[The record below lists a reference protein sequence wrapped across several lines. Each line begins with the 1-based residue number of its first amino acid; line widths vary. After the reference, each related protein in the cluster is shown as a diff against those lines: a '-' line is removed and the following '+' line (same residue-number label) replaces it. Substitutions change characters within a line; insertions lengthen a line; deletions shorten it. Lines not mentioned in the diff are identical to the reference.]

1 MEKPLRKCPSCHREE
16 PVVSFYKK
24 SDDCRSCIH
33 ARTIAEHGHP
43 REHAS
48 APLADKVE
56 KHRQEKILRDE
67 LKKIAKRRFEKR
79 VEARRMRTERGK
91 REARVKEF
99 IPQVTAEVV
108 EVTSAVKELAARV
121 LQRRSLVEFVKCFH
135 PKYKAGWV
143 HHDICR
149 KLEQFS
155 RDVAAG
161 LSPRLMILMPPRH
174 GKSQI
179 ASKLFPAWHLGH
191 YPDHEIIA
199 CSYNVSLALDFS
211 REVRSVVDS
220 DRYRVLFDKAQLD
233 PDVKAAESWKLLSQ
247 TGIAAG
253 GYVAAGIGG
262 PINGK
267 GAHVLIIDD
276 PIKNAEEAN
285 SVDHLRK
292 IKEWFDS
299 TAYTRLA
306 PGGGVLLIQTWWSDM
321 DLAGQLQD
329 EMKEER
335 AEDDDFAEEKGAGDQ
350 YEVIKYPAIAV
361 EDEEFRL
368 KGEALHPERFDMKAL
383 ERIKRKLGGD
393 KGRYWNALY
402 QQNPIPDEGAFFTRS
417 MFKYRDERPNLAICH
432 IYQAW
437 DFAIGEKRYND
448 WTVGVTIAVDPED
461 NMHVIELQRMRTAD
475 MARISDE
482 ILNMYERYPRV
493 QAIGVEDGQIWRGVK
508 THLSKRTLER
518 RAYPNI
524 QELKPL
530 TDKQVRARPLQ
541 GRMQQNKVTFPRQA
555 DWLPVVLKE
564 FLRFP
569 VGMHDDTVD
578 TLAWAAEMI
587 LGKAPPRKPVF
598 QSPNREKT
606 VAEKLRALA
615 FGTRNTSHMAS

>member
-1 MEKPLRKCPSCHREE
+1 MEPEVK
-16 PVVSFYKK
+16 FYR
-24 SDDCRSCIH
+24 SAADCRSCIH
-33 ARTIAEHGHP
+33 ARTVAEHGHP
-43 REHAS
+43 RENAS
-48 APLADKVE
+48 APLTEKIE
-56 KHRQEKILRDE
+56 KHRQEKLLRVE
-67 LKKIAKRRFEKR
+67 LKKIAKARFEKR
-79 VEARRMRTERGK
+79 EAARQRRQEKAK

-99 IPQVTAEVV
+99 VPQITDEVV
-108 EVTSAVKELAARV
+108 EVTPAVKELASRI
-121 LQRRSLVEFVKCFH
+121 LQRRSLVEFVKSFH

-143 HHDICR
+143 HHDICK

-161 LSPRLMILMPPRH
+161 KSPRLMILMPPRH

-191 YPDHEIIA
+191 NPDNEIIA

-211 REVRSVVDS
+211 REVRGVVDS
-220 DRYRVLFDKAQLD
+220 ARYRILFPMAQLD

-247 TGIAAG
+247 TGVGAG

-285 SVDHLRK
+285 SVEHLRK

-321 DLAGQLQD
+321 DLAGQLQE

-335 AEDDDFAEEKGAGDQ
+335 AEDDDFAEEKGVGDQ
-350 YEVIKYPAIAV
+350 YEVIKYPAIAI
-361 EDEEFRL
+361 EDEEFRI
-368 KGEALHPERFDMKAL
+368 KGEALHPERFDLPAL

-402 QQNPIPDEGAFFTRS
+402 QQNPIPDEGAFFTKS
-417 MFKYRDERPNLAICH
+417 MFKYRDERPNPDICH

-448 WTVGVTIAVDPED
+448 WTVGITVAVDPED
-461 NMHVIELQRMRTAD
+461 TMHVVELQRMRTAD
-475 MARISDE
+475 MLKISDE
-482 ILNMYERYPRV
+482 ILNMYERYGRV
-493 QAIGVEDGQIWRGVK
+493 QALGVEDGQIWRGVK
-508 THLSKRTLER
+508 THLAKRMAER
-518 RAYPNI
+518 RAYPNVL
-524 QELKPL
+524 ELKPL

-541 GRMQQNKVTFPRQA
+541 GRMQQNKVTFPKQA
-555 DWLPVVLKE
+555 EWLPILLKE

-578 TLAWAAEMI
+578 TLAWAAEMV

-598 QSPNREKT
+598 KGPA
-606 VAEKLRALA
+606 AEETLADKLRKLG
-615 FGTRNTSHMAS
+615 FGGRATSHMAA